1 MESYRWSDLKYLY
14 SKYLHRQS
22 RDMDY
27 SDVARLK
34 ECIRDGRISEIRGLL
49 ESTSPKEI
57 RVIEEKFVQYSEQPT
72 DPVNYAIG
80 HGKEK
85 VAIYLIEKGFP
96 MDHVYWEEGA
106 VCDEWCRKD
115 HGPDKC
121 PRQYDCVKNA
131 ENRGMEVLKLRI
143 DAIREGRSKPGEG
156 ISEPVVDKY
165 MPHTPPPKQ
174 TRPIYDKDDH
184 NRFVPEKKEKSHADE
199 ALELVE
205 KYGAKYLTKKQG
217 TLLHKYIDKPRVY
230 MYVFANH
237 GVRVNVQNTDGDT
250 ALHLA
255 VRKGRAD
262 VVEALVQCSA
272 DLSLRNSMGQTP
284 VDEAEG
290 AIKAFLRIF
299 EPGLV
304 LAVTKSESHLL
315 QKYKNYWCNVN
326 TICKGDKN
334 LLEWTLE
341 STDLSYLSQAELRTR
356 SKSDLKKMADVAK
369 NAYRVLSEY
378 RPTSELIHAV
388 LCEDVGYAQ
397 RVLWANKDLKVN
409 IRFRDRKGKTLLS
422 QAIETNNYEMVKL
435 LVDNGAN
442 VAQVRVREN
451 EQTDVTVPLYQK
463 ALRRD
468 LDVNI
473 VKLLQTVLTDSTE
486 HQEKDV
492 NGNTPLLRAI
502 ENGVDTRTIHWLIKA
517 RGGYSLLDRNCDG
530 FTPREIAHKRGRD
543 NVVKMIDRY
552 IAKELP
558 PIMLRLFPVAFY
570 PSELLNIVDEEYYLE
585 MAGDSLEQ
593 KMNKVAEQHHVKTW
607 IDVNQTQNNAISL
620 FEAAANGD
628 VKKVY
633 ECSNANYQ
641 DKNGYTAL
649 TRAVVF
655 NQFETAKELCTRRPA
670 LRKIGDNCNRYPLH
684 YAYAMPKDQAEKF
697 IKLILDNDANEIE
710 NRVDKDGRVAAE
722 YADLR
727 ETKEI
732 KQMLYDAR
740 TLDSFGKRGRP
751 LGPWP
756 KNAEHV
762 PPTETEE

>member
-1 MESYRWSDLKYLY
+1 MESDLKHLY
-14 SKYLHRQS
+14 SKYLSTQS
-22 RDMDY
+22 RQMENN
-27 SDVARLK
+27 DVIKLK
-34 ECIRDGRISEIRGLL
+34 ECIRDGRMSEIRGLL
-49 ESTSPKEI
+49 ESASPKEI
-57 RVIEEKFVQYSEQPT
+57 RVIEEKFVSSSEQPT
-72 DPVNYAIG
+72 DPVNYAIDQ
-80 HGKEK
+80 GKEK
-85 VAIYLIEKGFP
+85 VAIYLLEKGFP
-96 MDHVYWEEGA
+96 LYHVYWEDRA

-121 PRQYDCVKNA
+121 PRQYDCVQNA
-131 ENRGMEVLKLRI
+131 ENRGMEALKLRI
-143 DAIREGRSKPGEG
+143 DAVREGKSKPGDG
-156 ISEPVVDKY
+156 ISEPFVDKY

-174 TRPIYDKDDH
+174 TRPMYDKDDQ

-199 ALELVE
+199 AREIVA
-205 KYGAKYLTKKQG
+205 KYGVKYCNKKG
-217 TLLHKYIDKPRVY
+217 ETLLHKYVDKPRVY

-237 GVRVNVQNTDGDT
+237 GVPINVQNTNGDT

-272 DLSLRNSMGQTP
+272 DLSLRNRMGQTP

-290 AIKAFLRIF
+290 EIKSFLRIF
-299 EPGLV
+299 ECGV
-304 LAVTKSESHLL
+304 ILAVRDSHFNQLL
-315 QKYKNYWCNVN
+315 RQVKRSWCNVH
-326 TICKGDKN
+326 TKVKDDKS
-334 LLEWTLE
+334 LLEWTME
-341 STDLSYLSQAELRTR
+341 
-356 SKSDLKKMADVAK
+356 KADVGMLSLSPEMKVCSK
-369 NAYRVLSEY
+369 NELKTQADIARNSYRVLCDC

-388 LCEDVGYAQ
+388 LCEDVELAQ
-397 RVLWANKDLKVN
+397 QVLWANKDLKVN

-422 QAIETNNYEMVKL
+422 HAIETNNYEMVKL
-435 LVDNGAN
+435 LVVNGAN

-502 ENGVDTRTIHWLIKA
+502 ENGVDTQTIHWLIKA
-517 RGGYSLLDRNCDG
+517 RRGYSLMDRNCDG
-530 FTPREIAHKRGRD
+530 FTPREIAFKRGRD

-558 PIMLRLFPVAFY
+558 PIVLRLFPVAFY
-570 PSELLNIVDEEYYLE
+570 PSELLNIVDEEYIQQ
-585 MAGDSLEQ
+585 MTGDSLEQ
-593 KMNKVAEQHHVKTW
+593 KLTKVAKEHHVSTW
-607 IDVNQTQNNAISL
+607 IDVNQTQNNAIAL
-620 FEAAANGD
+620 FEAAATGD
-628 VKKVY
+628 VKKVFQY
-633 ECSNANYQ
+633 NNANYQ
-641 DKNGYTAL
+641 DKNGFTAL
-649 TRAVVF
+649 TRAIVF
-655 NQFETAKELCTRRPA
+655 NQFDAARELCTRRPA

-684 YAYAMPKDQAEKF
+684 YAYALPKEQGEQF
-697 IKLILDNDANEIE
+697 IKVILEKDANEIE
-710 NRVDKDGRVAAE
+710 NRVDKDGRVAAD
-722 YADLR
+722 YAELR

-740 TLDSFGKRGRP
+740 TLDLFGKRGRP

-756 KNAEHV
+756 KGADHI
-762 PPTETEE
+762 PPTEQ